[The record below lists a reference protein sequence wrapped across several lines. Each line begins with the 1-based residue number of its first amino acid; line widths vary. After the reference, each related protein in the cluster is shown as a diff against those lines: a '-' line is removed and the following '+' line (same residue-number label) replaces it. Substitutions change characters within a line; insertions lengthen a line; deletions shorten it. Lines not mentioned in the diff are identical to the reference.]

1 MSYEAEST
9 TATSSAQKMSSH
21 LCGHLEK
28 LSRAIGSGRGK
39 GAFTWFLKD
48 GACDESMQVRPYRFL
63 RGFDL
68 RATEQHGGGDVPLV
82 WSESRRKELLATK
95 TDTWK
100 SYLPA
105 QEREEKFLQ
114 AFQAMCCRLL
124 PGLSD
129 EQIDAKRMPDKSYM
143 TIYRKLSVAK
153 LLRKQ
158 VTRKRKRGEARAE
171 SEHVGVSRVRTG
183 KGKRECTER
192 RKMAWRGLGTT

>member
-1 MSYEAEST
+1 
-9 TATSSAQKMSSH
+9 
-21 LCGHLEK
+21 
-28 LSRAIGSGRGK
+28 
-39 GAFTWFLKD
+39 
-48 GACDESMQVRPYRFL
+48 MQVRPYRFL

-100 SYLPA
+100 SYLTQAHDVMLVIENESGLTFQGLAHLPA

-158 VTRKRKRGEARAE
+158 VTRKRKRGEAAQE
-171 SEHVGVSRVRTG
+171 D
-183 KGKRECTER
+183 
-192 RKMAWRGLGTT
+192 L

>member
-9 TATSSAQKMSSH
+9 TATSSAHQMRSH

-28 LSRAIGSGRGK
+28 LSTAIGSGRGK

-82 WSESRRKELLATK
+82 WSESRRKELL
-95 TDTWK
+95 
-100 SYLPA
+100 PA

-114 AFQAMCCRLL
+114 AFQAMCRRLL
-124 PGLSD
+124 PGLS
-129 EQIDAKRMPDKSYM
+129 
-143 TIYRKLSVAK
+143 
-153 LLRKQ
+153 
-158 VTRKRKRGEARAE
+158 
-171 SEHVGVSRVRTG
+171 
-183 KGKRECTER
+183 
-192 RKMAWRGLGTT
+192 